1 MTIFSLLQ
9 KTLQQ
14 RIMIMD
20 GAMGTMIQQYALS
33 EEEYCG
39 ERLRAHCK
47 LLQGNN
53 DLLSITKPDVIQ
65 AIHRAYLEA
74 GADFIETNT
83 FNANS
88 ISQSD
93 YDLSDLSYE
102 LNYASAKIAKAV
114 ATEISQKTPEIPR
127 YVVGALG
134 PTNRTA
140 SISPD
145 VNNSGA
151 RNITFPQ
158 LVDAY
163 TISIK
168 GLLDGGADLLMVE
181 TIFDTLNAKAALF
194 AIEQYFEQHG
204 VCVPIMI
211 SGTITDA
218 SGRTLSGQTTEAFW
232 NSLAHARP
240 LSIGLNCAL
249 CVTQLRQYVEEMAR
263 VANVHVSCHPNA
275 GLPNEFGG
283 YDESPEFMA
292 KHIREWAE
300 SNFLNIVGGCCGTT
314 PPHIAA
320 IAKAVGDVRPRA
332 IPDMAPAC
340 RLAGLE
346 PLNITDDSM
355 FVNVGERT
363 NVTGSA
369 AFKKLVLN
377 NEYDKA
383 LEVGGR

>member
-1 MTIFSLLQ
+1 
-9 KTLQQ
+9 
-14 RIMIMD
+14 MIMD

-39 ERLRAHCK
+39 ERFRAHSK

-127 YVVGALG
+127 YVVGALC

-158 LVDAY
+158 LVDDY
-163 TISIK
+163 
-168 GLLDGGADLLMVE
+168 
-181 TIFDTLNAKAALF
+181 AA
-194 AIEQYFEQHG
+194 HG
-204 VCVPIMI
+204 
-211 SGTITDA
+211 
-218 SGRTLSGQTTEAFW
+218 
-232 NSLAHARP
+232 
-240 LSIGLNCAL
+240 
-249 CVTQLRQYVEEMAR
+249 
-263 VANVHVSCHPNA
+263 
-275 GLPNEFGG
+275 
-283 YDESPEFMA
+283 
-292 KHIREWAE
+292 
-300 SNFLNIVGGCCGTT
+300 FLNIVGGCCGTT
-314 PPHIAA
+314 PQHIQLLKETVSKYA
-320 IAKAVGDVRPRA
+320 PRK
-332 IPDMAPAC
+332 IPETSHNT
-340 RLAGLE
+340 RFSGLE
-346 PLNITDDSM
+346 MLEVREDTNFI
-355 FVNVGERT
+355 NVGERT
-363 NVTGSA
+363 NIAGSTKFAKLIREENYDA
-369 AFKKLVLN
+369 AL
-377 NEYDKA
+377 DIA
-383 LEVGGR
+383 LHQV